1 MNRIKRKK
9 VGVNS
14 SQMQISSFFK
24 PISRSMSNS
33 TDEKDKV
40 LEFSTKCNTENQ
52 ESKETVESPLLK
64 RRKQTIENADPPRF
78 HNLKP
83 LGFAYALQRYCLFC
97 PSVFCLLPSLRD
109 LHPSV
114 VSRPFVYVDRRQR
127 YIILNYKR
135 SPSPYKSR
143 NSLDIYVEKKL

>member
-83 LGFAYALQRYCLFC
+83 ASELDRNVISKRKCPFYKKMPGAVLLFLLENQC
-97 PSVFCLLPSLRD
+97 SVIFNLILFIF
-109 LHPSV
+109 SV
-114 VSRPFVYVDRRQR
+114 
-127 YIILNYKR
+127 
-135 SPSPYKSR
+135 
-143 NSLDIYVEKKL
+143 